1 VEWPPVRGRQM
12 GFGGVVKVDCKCRE
26 LQSRN
31 SSDTGPEHSR
41 CLADSVCFCDDTG
54 RKPGKCAE
62 VSLAGL
68 KSLGL
73 VVLRKQLTW
82 RSRRYESLESF
93 VLARASLVARSK
105 EVGGALQDG

>member
-1 VEWPPVRGRQM
+1 M
-12 GFGGVVKVDCKCRE
+12 GCGGVVKVDCKCRE

-31 SSDTGPEHSR
+31 SSDTGPERSR
-41 CLADSVCFCDDTG
+41 CLADSGCFCDGTG
-54 RKPGKCAE
+54 RRPGKCAE
-62 VSLAGL
+62 VFLAGL

-82 RSRRYESLESF
+82 RSQRYESLESF

-105 EVGGALQDG
+105 EVRGAL

>member
-1 VEWPPVRGRQM
+1 M
-12 GFGGVVKVDCKCRE
+12 GCGGVVKVDCKCRE

-41 CLADSVCFCDDTG
+41 CLADSGCSCDGTG
-54 RKPGKCAE
+54 RRPGKCAE
-62 VSLAGL
+62 VFLGVL

-73 VVLRKQLTW
+73 VVLRRQLTW

-93 VLARASLVARSK
+93 VLARASLVTRSK